1 MYSDKKSDKEVL
13 KFFGGLV
20 SLQFI
25 VKLGKQLIKEDRPIK
40 SLTYGMPSTRAA
52 FMCFIVSY
60 LILTNKL
67 RRETITILIGALI
80 ISLYAKFHMKE
91 HSLRQIIIGSCIGV
105 GYAYLIST
113 L

>member
-1 MYSDKKSDKEVL
+1 MYSDKEVL

-40 SLTYGMPSTRAA
+40 TLTYGMPSTRAA
-52 FMCFIVSY
+52 FVCFIVTY
-60 LILTNKL
+60 LIITNQLK
-67 RRETITILIGALI
+67 RGTILLLIGGLL

-91 HSLRQIIIGSCIGV
+91 HSLCQIVIGSIIGL

-113 L
+113 I

>member
-1 MYSDKKSDKEVL
+1 MYSDKEVL

-67 RRETITILIGALI
+67 RRETIAILIGALI

-91 HSLRQIIIGSCIGV
+91 HSLRQIVIGSCIGV

>member
-1 MYSDKKSDKEVL
+1 MYSDKEVL

-25 VKLGKQLIKEDRPIK
+25 VKLGKQLIKGDRPIK
-40 SLTYGMPSTRAA
+40 TKTYGMPSTRAA
-52 FMCFIVSY
+52 FVCFIVTY
-60 LILTNKL
+60 LIITNKL
-67 RRETITILIGALI
+67 KRETILLLIGGLL

-91 HSLRQIIIGSCIGV
+91 HSFIQLLIGAIIGV

>member
-1 MYSDKKSDKEVL
+1 MYSDREVL
-13 KFFGGLV
+13 KFFVGLV

-40 SLTYGMPSTRAA
+40 TQTYGMPSTRAA

-67 RRETITILIGALI
+67 RRETIAILIGALI

-91 HSLRQIIIGSCIGV
+91 HSLRQIITGSCIGI

>member
-1 MYSDKKSDKEVL
+1 MYSDKEVL

-25 VKLGKQLIKEDRPIK
+25 VKIVKQLIKEDRPIK
-40 SLTYGMPSTRAA
+40 TNTYGMPSTRAA

-67 RRETITILIGALI
+67 KRETIGLLVCGLL
-80 ISLYAKFHMKE
+80 ISLYAKFHMEE
-91 HSLRQIIIGSCIGV
+91 HSMRQIVVGACIGV

-113 L
+113 I

>member
-1 MYSDKKSDKEVL
+1 MYSDKEVL

-25 VKLGKQLIKEDRPIK
+25 VKFVKQMLKEDRPIK
-40 SLTYGMPSTRAA
+40 TKTYGMPSTRAA

-67 RRETITILIGALI
+67 KEQTIFLLVAGASL
-80 ISLYAKFHMKE
+80 SLYMKLYMKE
-91 HSLRQIIIGSCIGV
+91 HSLQQILVGILIGI

>member
-1 MYSDKKSDKEVL
+1 MYSDKGVL
-13 KFFGGLV
+13 LFFGGLV

-40 SLTYGMPSTRAA
+40 TKTYGMPSTRAA

-60 LILTNKL
+60 LIFTNQLK
-67 RRETITILIGALI
+67 RETIAILVGILT
-80 ISLYAKFHMKE
+80 ISLYAKLHMKE
-91 HSLRQIIIGSCIGV
+91 HSVHQIVIGSCIGV

>member
-1 MYSDKKSDKEVL
+1 MNSDKEVL

-40 SLTYGMPSTRAA
+40 TKTYGMPSTRAA
-52 FMCFIVSY
+52 FMCFIVAY
-60 LILTNKL
+60 LVLTNKL
-67 RRETITILIGALI
+67 KRETLLLLVGGLL
-80 ISLYAKFHMKE
+80 ISLYAKIHMNE
-91 HSLRQIIIGSCIGV
+91 HSLRQIIIGSCIGI

>member
-1 MYSDKKSDKEVL
+1 MYSDKDVL

-40 SLTYGMPSTRAA
+40 TKTYGTPSTRAA
-52 FMCFIVSY
+52 FMCFIVTY
-60 LILTNKL
+60 IILMNKL
-67 RRETITILIGALI
+67 KRETILLLVAGLL
-80 ISLYAKFHMKE
+80 ISLYAKLHMKE
-91 HSLRQIIIGSCIGV
+91 HSLRQLLIGAIIGI

>member
-1 MYSDKKSDKEVL
+1 MYSDKEAL

-25 VKLGKQLIKEDRPIK
+25 VKIGKQLIKEDRPIK
-40 SLTYGMPSTRAA
+40 TLTYGMPSTRAA
-52 FMCFIVSY
+52 FMCFIVTY
-60 LILTNKL
+60 LIITNKL
-67 RRETITILIGALI
+67 KRATILLLVGGLLI
-80 ISLYAKFHMKE
+80 SIYAKLHMKE
-91 HSLRQIIIGSCIGV
+91 HTLCQLLIGSIIGV